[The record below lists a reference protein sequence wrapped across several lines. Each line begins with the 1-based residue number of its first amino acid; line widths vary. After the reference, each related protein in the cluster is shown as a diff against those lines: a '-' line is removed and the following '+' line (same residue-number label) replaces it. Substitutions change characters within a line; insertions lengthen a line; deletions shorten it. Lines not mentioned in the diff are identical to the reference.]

1 MYADRAK
8 KPIPAV
14 HATMVVKAKL
24 QKRKIRLIKAAE
36 LEGEGLEDLREKQ
49 WVEKANMALELMV
62 AQEEEKPNGT
72 CFVGVSKEREKKGV
86 IFKMNSG
93 EVAGWIRDRKVM
105 AAFLA
110 KMGSTV
116 DFKAHTYEVVMDWVP
131 ILFGAEEPAA
141 WKRVEQSNGL
151 RESAIQEAAWI
162 KPTHLH
168 ATSQ

>member
-1 MYADRAK
+1 MRRR
-8 KPIPAV
+8 
-14 HATMVVKAKL
+14 
-24 QKRKIRLIKAAE
+24 RKNRTGHVLW
-36 LEGEGLEDLREKQ
+36 G
-49 WVEKANMALELMV
+49 
-62 AQEEEKPNGT
+62 
-72 CFVGVSKEREKKGV
+72 SKEREEKGV

-151 RESAIQEAAWI
+151 AESAIQEAAWI
-162 KPTHLH
+162 KPTHCMLQ
-168 ATSQ
+168 ANEQL